1 MNFCS
6 HCGHSLEQ
14 RIPDG
19 DNRQRYVCSR
29 CGAVHYENP
38 KVIVGCVPIHQDK
51 VLLCKRAIEP
61 RLGLWTLPAG
71 FMENGESLAEGA
83 VRETLEEAN
92 ASVKASDLYTI
103 FSLPHISQV
112 YVFFLSELNNLDFYP
127 GEESLETKLFSEDQ
141 IPWSEL
147 AFPVISETLKNYFS
161 DRAENSLKI
170 RYSDGLF
177 DRR

>member
-14 RIPDG
+14 KIPDG

-38 KVIVGCVPIHQDK
+38 KVIVGCVPIYQDK

-92 ASVKASDLYTI
+92 ASVKPSDLYTI

-147 AFPVISETLKNYFS
+147 AFPVISETLRNYFS

>member
-14 RIPDG
+14 KIPDG

-38 KVIVGCVPIHQDK
+38 KVIVGCVPIHLDK
-51 VLLCKRAIEP
+51 VLLGKRAIEP

-71 FMENGESLAEGA
+71 FLENGESLAEGA

-92 ASVKASDLYTI
+92 ASVKTSDLYTI

-147 AFPVISETLKNYFS
+147 AFPVISETLRNYFS

>member
-14 RIPDG
+14 KIPDG
-19 DNRQRYVCSR
+19 DNRKRYVCSR

-92 ASVKASDLYTI
+92 ASVKTSDLYTI

-147 AFPVISETLKNYFS
+147 AFPVISETLRNYFS

>member
-14 RIPDG
+14 KIPDG

-92 ASVKASDLYTI
+92 ASVKTSDVYTI

-147 AFPVISETLKNYFS
+147 AFPVISETLRNYFS

>member
-14 RIPDG
+14 KIPDG

-38 KVIVGCVPIHQDK
+38 KVIVGCVPIHPDK

-92 ASVKASDLYTI
+92 ASVKTSDLYTI

-147 AFPVISETLKNYFS
+147 AFPVISETLRNYFS

>member
-14 RIPDG
+14 KIPDG

-92 ASVKASDLYTI
+92 ASVKTSDLYTI

-147 AFPVISETLKNYFS
+147 AFPVISETLRNYFS